1 MSIFTRNMPKNN
13 NLTMYYIVRGQ
24 YSCAMYTHT
33 FLCQPNCYVAICGC
47 LCGYIYICG
56 YECIF
61 WHSNICLYLTS

>member
-47 LCGYIYICG
+47 LCGYIYIYVDMNEYFG
-56 YECIF
+56 IRIFVCI
-61 WHSNICLYLTS
+61 

>member
-47 LCGYIYICG
+47 LCGYIYIYVDMNVYFG
-56 YECIF
+56 IRIFVCI
-61 WHSNICLYLTS
+61 